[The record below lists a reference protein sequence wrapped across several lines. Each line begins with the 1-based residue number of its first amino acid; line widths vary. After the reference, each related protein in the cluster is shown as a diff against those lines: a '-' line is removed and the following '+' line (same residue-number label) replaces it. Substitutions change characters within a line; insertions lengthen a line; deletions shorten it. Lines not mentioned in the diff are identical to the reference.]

1 MHIRTYQNEQEW
13 AFDIGYGGVDHV
25 LASGQDVNVMV
36 FNTEVYSNTGGQAS
50 KATPIGAIAQFA
62 AGGKDI
68 KQKDL
73 AAISIS
79 YGYIYVAQ
87 IAMGADY
94 NQCVKA
100 ISEAESYNGPSII
113 IAYAPCIN
121 HGIKGGLKNA
131 MTEEKD
137 AVKAG
142 YWHLFRFDPRL
153 KAQGKNPFQLD
164 SKAPTESYTDFLKR
178 EVRYTSLMRSNP
190 ERAEKL
196 FAEAELQAAQKY
208 AQLQKMV
215 ELYAIDEE
223 EK

>member
-1 MHIRTYQNEQEW
+1 MVCQNFE
-13 AFDIGYGGVDHV
+13 
-25 LASGQDVNVMV
+25 
-36 FNTEVYSNTGGQAS
+36 
-50 KATPIGAIAQFA
+50 
-62 AGGKDI
+62 
-68 KQKDL
+68 
-73 AAISIS
+73 
-79 YGYIYVAQ
+79 
-87 IAMGADY
+87 
-94 NQCVKA
+94 
-100 ISEAESYNGPSII
+100 
-113 IAYAPCIN
+113 
-121 HGIKGGLKNA
+121 
-131 MTEEKD
+131 TEEKD